1 MVVEIISV
9 GTELLLGNIV
19 NTNTAYLA
27 KKCAGLGLSCY
38 HQTVVGDNPKRLEDT
53 FKQAYDRSDVV
64 ILGGGLG
71 PTNDDLTKETVAK
84 VMGLKLVEDKETL
97 ESIKAHFVKIG
108 WKDIPDNNWKQALA
122 PEGAIVVANSNGTAP
137 GLIIPKDGK
146 HVILMPGPPNEMI
159 PMFEH
164 DIEPYLRSLSDKI
177 LCSKMLKLVGT
188 GESKAADMI
197 KDILDTQT
205 NPTVAPYAKTGQVHF
220 RVTAMADSEEA
231 GEELLKP
238 MIDKLYERFGNM
250 IYTTDEDETLEEV
263 VVKLLSKKGL
273 TITTAES
280 CTGGLIGSM
289 LVNVPGV
296 SSVYKE
302 GYITYSNEAKG
313 KLLGVSEDTLSEYGA
328 VSAETA
334 KEMAEGGA
342 KVSGADVCV
351 AVTGI
356 AGPEGGTAEKPVG
369 LVYMACSYNGKTVV
383 EKHNFSGNRQKVR
396 DNSVVKA
403 LDLVR
408 RMVAEV

>member
-27 KKCAGLGLSCY
+27 EKCAGLGLSCY
-38 HQTVVGDNPKRLEDT
+38 FQTVVGDNPKRLEDT
-53 FKQAYDRSDVV
+53 FKLAYDRSDVI

-84 VMGLKLVEDKETL
+84 VMGLKLVEDAATL
-97 ESIKAHFVKIG
+97 ESIKAHFVQIG
-108 WKDIPDNNWKQALA
+108 WKDIPENNWKQALA

-159 PMFEH
+159 PMFEN
-164 DIEPYLRSLSDKI
+164 DIRPYLRSLSDKI
-177 LCSKMLKLVGT
+177 LVSKMLKLVGI
-188 GESKAADMI
+188 GESKAADVI

-220 RVTAMADSEEA
+220 RVTAMANNEEE
-231 GEELLKP
+231 GEALLKP
-238 MIDKLYERFGNM
+238 MLDELDKRFGSM
-250 IYTTDEDETLEEV
+250 IYTTDENETLEEV
-263 VVKLLSKKGL
+263 VVKLLVEKGL

-280 CTGGLIGSM
+280 LTGGLIGST
-289 LVNVPGV
+289 LVNVSGV
-296 SSVYKE
+296 SSIYKE
-302 GYITYSNEAKG
+302 GFITYSDEAKI
-313 KLLGVSEDTLSEYGA
+313 KLLGVSEDTISKHTA
-328 VSAETA
+328 VSRETA
-334 KEMAEGGA
+334 EEMAEGGA
-342 KVSGADVCV
+342 KAAGADVCV

-356 AGPEGGTAEKPVG
+356 AGPDGGTPEKPVG
-369 LVYMACSYNGKTVV
+369 RVYVACAYNGKTVV
-383 EKHNFSGNRQKVR
+383 EEYNFSGNRQKVR
-396 DNSVVKA
+396 DNTVVKA

-408 RMVAEV
+408 RMISEE

>member
-27 KKCAGLGLSCY
+27 EKCAGLGLSCY
-38 HQTVVGDNPKRLEDT
+38 FQTVVGDNPKRLEDT
-53 FKQAYDRSDVV
+53 FKLAYDRSDIV

-84 VMGLKLVEDKETL
+84 VMGLKLVEDKDTL
-97 ESIKAHFVKIG
+97 ESIKAHFVQIG
-108 WKDIPDNNWKQALA
+108 WKDVPDNNWKQALA
-122 PEGAIVVANSNGTAP
+122 PEGAIVVSNSNGTAP
-137 GLIIPKDGK
+137 GLIIPKHGK

-159 PMFEH
+159 PMFENN
-164 DIEPYLRSLSDKI
+164 IRPYLRSLSDKI

-220 RVTAMADSEEA
+220 RVTAMADSEEE
-231 GEELLKP
+231 GEALLKP
-238 MIDKLYERFGNM
+238 MIDELYKRFGSM
-250 IYTTDEDETLEEV
+250 IYTTDENETLEQV
-263 VVKLLSKKGL
+263 VVKLLTMKGL
-273 TITTAES
+273 TIATAES
-280 CTGGLIGSM
+280 LTGGLIGST

-296 SSVYKE
+296 SDVYKE
-302 GYITYSNEAKG
+302 GFITYANESKI
-313 KLLGVSEDTLSEYGA
+313 KLLGVAEETLTKYGA
-328 VSAETA
+328 VSEQTA

-342 KVSGADVCV
+342 KAAGADVCV

-356 AGPEGGTAEKPVG
+356 AGPDGGTKEKPVG
-369 LVYMACSYNGKTVV
+369 RVYVACSYNGKTVV
-383 EKHNFSGNRQKVR
+383 EEYNFSGNRQKVR
-396 DNSVVKA
+396 DNTVVKA

>member
-27 KKCAGLGLSCY
+27 EKCAGLGLSCY
-38 HQTVVGDNPKRLEDT
+38 FQTVVGDNPKRLEDT
-53 FKQAYDRSDVV
+53 FKLAYDRSDVI

-84 VMGLKLVEDKETL
+84 VMGLKLVEDAATL
-97 ESIKAHFVKIG
+97 ESIKAHFVQIG
-108 WKDIPDNNWKQALA
+108 WKDIPENNWKQALA
-122 PEGAIVVANSNGTAP
+122 PEGAIVVANGNGTAP

-159 PMFEH
+159 PMFEN
-164 DIEPYLRSLSDKI
+164 DIRPYLRSLSDKI
-177 LCSKMLKLVGT
+177 LVSKMLKLVGT

-220 RVTAMADSEEA
+220 RVTAMANNEEE

-238 MIDKLYERFGNM
+238 MLDELYKRFGSM
-250 IYTTDEDETLEEV
+250 IYTTDENETLEEV
-263 VVKLLSKKGL
+263 VVKQLSEKGL

-280 CTGGLIGSM
+280 LTGGLIGST
-289 LVNVPGV
+289 LVNVSGV

-302 GYITYSNEAKG
+302 GFITYSDEAKI
-313 KLLGVSEDTLSEYGA
+313 KLLGVSEETIANHTA
-328 VSAETA
+328 VSRETA

-342 KVSGADVCV
+342 KAAGADVCV

-356 AGPEGGTAEKPVG
+356 AGPDGGTPEKPVG
-369 LVYMACSYNGKTVV
+369 RVYVACAYNGKTVV
-383 EKHNFSGNRQKVR
+383 EEYNLSGNRQKVR
-396 DNSVVKA
+396 DNTVVKA

-408 RMVAEV
+408 RMVAGI

>member
-27 KKCAGLGLSCY
+27 EKCAGLGLSCY
-38 HQTVVGDNPKRLEDT
+38 FQTVVGDNPKRLEDT
-53 FKQAYDRSDVV
+53 FKLAYDRSDVV

-84 VMGLKLVEDKETL
+84 VMGLKLVEDKTTL
-97 ESIKAHFVKIG
+97 ESIRSHFVKIG
-108 WKDIPDNNWKQALA
+108 WKDIPENNWKQALA

-159 PMFEH
+159 PMFEN
-164 DIEPYLRSLSDKI
+164 DIRPYLRGLSDKI
-177 LCSKMLKLVGT
+177 LCSKMLKLVGI

-197 KDILDTQT
+197 KDILDAQT

-220 RVTAMADSEEA
+220 RVTAMADSEEE

-238 MIDKLYERFGNM
+238 MLDELYKRFGSM
-250 IYTTDEDETLEEV
+250 IYTTDENETLEEV

-280 CTGGLIGSM
+280 LTGGLIGST
-289 LVNVPGV
+289 LVNVSGV
-296 SSVYKE
+296 SEIYKE
-302 GYITYSNEAKG
+302 GFITYSDEAKM
-313 KLLGVSEDTLSEYGA
+313 KLLGVSEDTIARHTA
-328 VSAETA
+328 VSKETA

-342 KVSGADVCV
+342 KAAGADVCV

-356 AGPEGGTAEKPVG
+356 AGPDGGTKEKPVG
-369 LVYMACSYNGKTVV
+369 RVYVACAYNGKTVV
-383 EKHNFSGNRQKVR
+383 EEYNLSGNRQKVR
-396 DNSVVKA
+396 DNTVVKA

>member
-27 KKCAGLGLSCY
+27 EKCAGLGLSCY
-38 HQTVVGDNPKRLEDT
+38 FQTVVGDNPKRLEDT
-53 FKQAYDRSDVV
+53 FKLAYDRSDVI

-71 PTNDDLTKETVAK
+71 PTGDDLTKETVAK
-84 VMGLKLVEDKETL
+84 VMGLKLVEDAATL

-122 PEGAIVVANSNGTAP
+122 PEGAIVVANGNGTAP

-159 PMFEH
+159 PMFEN
-164 DIEPYLRSLSDKI
+164 DIRPYLRSLSDKI
-177 LCSKMLKLVGT
+177 LVSKMLKLVGT

-220 RVTAMADSEEA
+220 RVTAMANNEEE
-231 GEELLKP
+231 GEELLRP
-238 MIDKLYERFGNM
+238 MLDELYKRFGSM
-250 IYTTDEDETLEEV
+250 IYTTDENETLEEV
-263 VVKLLSKKGL
+263 VVKQLSEKGL

-280 CTGGLIGSM
+280 LTGGLIGST
-289 LVNVPGV
+289 LVNVSGV
-296 SSVYKE
+296 SSIYKE
-302 GYITYSNEAKG
+302 GFITYSDEAKI
-313 KLLGVSEDTLSEYGA
+313 KLLGVSEDTIAHHTA
-328 VSAETA
+328 VSHETA
-334 KEMAEGGA
+334 REMAEGGA
-342 KVSGADVCV
+342 KAAGADVCV

-356 AGPEGGTAEKPVG
+356 AGPDGGTPEKPVG
-369 LVYMACSYNGKTVV
+369 RVYVACAYNGKTVV
-383 EKHNFSGNRQKVR
+383 EEYNLSGNRQKVR
-396 DNSVVKA
+396 DNTVVKA

-408 RMVAEV
+408 RMVAGI